1 MTNEPPMILG
11 RNNIMRA
18 VIYARYS
25 SEHQR
30 EASIDDQIRI
40 CKERITREGWTF
52 VQVFRDAA
60 LSGASALRPGYQALM
75 EGGRNGAFDIVVAEA
90 LDRLSRDQEDIA
102 AFYKRLRFAGIRVV
116 TLSEGEISELH
127 VGLKGT
133 MNALFLKDL
142 AAKVHRG
149 LRGRVEAGHS
159 GGGNAYGYR
168 VVRRLDAGGQPVTG
182 ERQIDLAQAAVVRRV
197 FRAYAAGES
206 PKRIALKLNA
216 EGVPAPRGGAWS
228 SSSLNGNRVR
238 GTGLLNNEL
247 YIGRLCWNRQMY
259 VKDPETGRR
268 RSRQRSADEQIVIE
282 VPDLRIIDQAQWEA
296 AKARQ
301 AALDRPLTV
310 DTDESGE
317 PAAVPFW
324 SKQRARY
331 LFSGLMRCGV
341 CGGGFSK
348 ISQQH
353 FGCST
358 ARNKGP
364 TVCTN
369 LRAIRRDELE
379 ETVLGA
385 LRERLMDP
393 ALFKAFAASFTT
405 EWNKLQGN
413 TEAEQTARA
422 GELQRVR
429 QQIERLVDAI
439 AEGTPAAAVRDR
451 LASLEKR
458 RLTLEADS
466 ATATAPAPRL
476 HPNLAEL
483 YRRKVAGLID
493 ALNQEDAGDARA
505 LVRSLVEAVTLH
517 PDGDHQ
523 RVEVRGELATILALA
538 TGGSNAKSATESGAL
553 AVQMKMV
560 AGTRNPPLPN
570 TVPVAVSDRLPSAL
584 VASLLPTLLG
594 PLSHLLRIQLRRR
607 WTPDAGVFTE
617 HKTFNLGAVGSSPT
631 GLTNQ
636 FNDLPEIFRTEHDQ
650 NPARGNV
657 LGNRSPGFV
666 TLGEIAGRLP
676 ALDVAC
682 NRCDRRGPLRSVDG
696 GGSRRVVDT
705 GVPPDLWRL
714 TARA

>member
-1 MTNEPPMILG
+1 MIFERIG
-11 RNNIMRA
+11 TMRA

-40 CKERITREGWTF
+40 CKERIAREGWTL

-60 LSGASALRPGYQALM
+60 QSGASALRPGYQALM
-75 EGGRNGAFDIVVAEA
+75 EGGRNAAFDIVVSEA

-102 AFYKRLRFAGIRVV
+102 ALYKRLRFAGIRIV

-133 MNALFLKDL
+133 MNALFLRDL

-168 VVRRLDAGGQPVTG
+168 VVRRLDASGQPVTG
-182 ERQIDLAQAAVVRRV
+182 ERQVDLAQAAVVTRV
-197 FRAYAAGES
+197 FSAYVAGDS

-216 EGVPAPRGGAWS
+216 EGIAGPRGGAWS
-228 SSSLNGNRVR
+228 SSSLNGNRAR

-247 YIGRLCWNRQMY
+247 YIGRLCWNRLMY

-268 RSRQRSADEQIVIE
+268 RSRQRGAEEQVVTQ
-282 VPDLRIIDQAQWEA
+282 VPELRLIDQALWEA

-301 AALDRPLTV
+301 AALDRPLL
-310 DTDESGE
+310 TDESGE

-324 SKQRARY
+324 SKQRPRY

-348 ISQQH
+348 ISQEH

-379 ETVLGA
+379 EKVLGA

-393 ALFKAFAASFTT
+393 TLFKAFAASFTT

-413 TEAEQTARA
+413 TAAEQTARA
-422 GELQRVR
+422 GELHRVR
-429 QQIERLVDAI
+429 QQIDRLVDAI

-451 LASLEKR
+451 LGSLEKR
-458 RLTLEADS
+458 RLTLEAEA
-466 ATATAPAPRL
+466 ATAIAPAPRL

-483 YRRKVAGLID
+483 YRRKIAGLID
-493 ALNQEDAGDARA
+493 TLSQEDAGEARA
-505 LVRSLVEAVTLH
+505 LVRSLVETVTLH

-538 TGGSNAKSATESGAL
+538 PGGANAKSAAGSDAL
-553 AVQMKMV
+553 SVQMKMV
-560 AGTRNPPLPN
+560 AGIGVEPMTF
-570 TVPVAVSDRLPSAL
+570 RL
-584 VASLLPTLLG
+584 
-594 PLSHLLRIQLRRR
+594 
-607 WTPDAGVFTE
+607 
-617 HKTFNLGAVGSSPT
+617 
-631 GLTNQ
+631 
-636 FNDLPEIFRTEHDQ
+636 
-650 NPARGNV
+650 
-657 LGNRSPGFV
+657 
-666 TLGEIAGRLP
+666 
-676 ALDVAC
+676 
-682 NRCDRRGPLRSVDG
+682 
-696 GGSRRVVDT
+696 
-705 GVPPDLWRL
+705 
-714 TARA
+714 